1 MDYELA
7 KQLKEAGLRLPPST
21 DRDGYTVLRNGQ
33 VEQDKYEYEEERW
46 QLNGNHYFIPTL
58 SELIEA
64 CGRDFDRLERIG
76 NTNTWNVK
84 GFFSDIETEGE
95 TPEEA
100 VAKLW
105 LELNKKK

>member
-1 MDYELA
+1 MNYELA
-7 KQLKEAGLRLPPST
+7 KQLKDAGFPQ
-21 DRDGYTVLRNGQ
+21 DIKEDYYYDGCEECEGGNPESYIELYHLIH
-33 VEQDKYEYEEERW
+33 DKSD
-46 QLNGNHYFIPTL
+46 LIKIPTL

-100 VAKLW
+100 VAKL
-105 LELNKKK
+105 